1 LHEVGPAANPLRAL
15 AALPKGAG
23 RFVSSAVMQSPPLDD
38 RALRALVRAA
48 ESPLTAGG
56 AVRLMFA
63 ESGIAK
69 ALRLPPE
76 PGDHPSLD
84 DRPIGPAE
92 LPK

>member
-1 LHEVGPAANPLRAL
+1 MHEVAPAANPLRAL
-15 AALPKGAG
+15 GALPKGAG
-23 RFVSSAVMQSPPLDD
+23 RFVSCAAMQSPPLDD

-48 ESPLTAGG
+48 ESPLTAAA
-56 AVRLMFA
+56 AVSLMFA

-69 ALRLPPE
+69 ALRLPAE

-84 DRPIGPAE
+84 DHPVGPAE